1 VIYDPH
7 VGSTAWGLYWLLA
20 GFVLIACGFLN
31 IFAPSLM
38 TRWQVQSTAR
48 QGGSRHA
55 VGSAFQ
61 RLLGIDSTTDPW
73 DDGGVKSKVR
83 LLGLVMSL
91 IGLGALIAGLLLLS

>member
-20 GFVLIACGFLN
+20 GCVLIAFGLLN

-38 TRWQVQSTAR
+38 TRWQVQSTAKH
-48 QGGSRHA
+48 GGSRHA

-61 RLLGIDSTTDPW
+61 RLLGIDSTADPW
-73 DDGGVKSKVR
+73 DDGGVKCKVR
-83 LLGLVMSL
+83 LLGLVMSV
-91 IGLGALIAGLLLLS
+91 IGLGALIVGLVLLS

>member
-1 VIYDPH
+1 MIYDPH

-38 TRWQVQSTAR
+38 TRWQVQSTAK

-73 DDGGVKSKVR
+73 DDGSVKSKVR
-83 LLGLVMSL
+83 LLGLVMSV
-91 IGLGALIAGLLLLS
+91 IGLGALIVGLLLLS